1 MQVKDPSKA
10 AHASDEDLKDL
21 VKFRGEELKKG
32 PLEGAKCDKK
42 RHEQVEHQL
51 QQRCLAALFQHQ
63 VSGSDLK
70 LLSTSRKETEKGGNL
85 IQIYSK
91 KAEYGKKLPVKYNAL
106 CNALLV
112 SMVCISTVDMQDA
125 YSDSVLL
132 LPVACIVPCS
142 SIW

>member
-21 VKFRGEELKKG
+21 IKFRGEELKKG

-63 VSGSDLK
+63 VSDSDQ
-70 LLSTSRKETEKGGNL
+70 TAVN
-85 IQIYSK
+85 
-91 KAEYGKKLPVKYNAL
+91 
-106 CNALLV
+106 
-112 SMVCISTVDMQDA
+112 
-125 YSDSVLL
+125 
-132 LPVACIVPCS
+132 
-142 SIW
+142 